1 VKDWPFHYGVVVLAV
16 LVLVVFAALG
26 LGRFGYTSILP
37 AMQAGLGLSNTQ
49 TGELQSWNLLGYL
62 LAAVF
67 AGLLATRH
75 SPRLVIAAALFVAG
89 LGMILTGLIPA
100 LGGARL
106 GRFLAGV
113 GGAGANLPALGLVS
127 AWFGARR
134 RGLAAG
140 IVVSGSSLGLM
151 VTGPLVPIVLA
162 RYGEHGWR
170 VAWYALGAA
179 ALAIMLLAVLLL
191 RDAPADLGLAP
202 LGGTEAER
210 GAPRAAGA
218 AWGQLWASPM
228 LWQLALLYFA
238 FGFSYVIYAT
248 FFIRALVG
256 EGGFG
261 AREAGVLWLQI
272 GILSTASGFLWGGI
286 SDRWGRRLA
295 LMGVFA
301 LQGASFLAFGWSL
314 GRAVVYLSAVLF
326 GLTAW
331 GVPALMA
338 AVLGDAFGARLAS
351 AALGVLTLALGTGQV
366 IGPYFAG
373 WMADATRSFSPAFL
387 AAGLVALLFGMGG
400 AFFLPRPSNR

>member
-1 VKDWPFHYGVVVLAV
+1 VKHWPFHYGVVVLAV

-26 LGRFGYTSILP
+26 LARFGYTSILP
-37 AMQAGLGLSNTQ
+37 AMQAGLRLTNTQ

-62 LAAVF
+62 VAAAF

-75 SPRLVIAAALFVAG
+75 SPRLVIAAALLVAG
-89 LGMILTGLIPA
+89 TGMLLTGLVPA

-106 GRFLAGV
+106 GRFLAGA

-134 RGLAAG
+134 RGVAAG

-151 VTGPLVPIVLA
+151 VTGPLVPAILA
-162 RYGEHGWR
+162 RYGDHGWR
-170 VAWYALGAA
+170 VAWYVLGGT
-179 ALAIMLLAVLLL
+179 ALAIMLLTLLLL
-191 RDAPADLGLAP
+191 RDAPAEMGLAP
-202 LGGTEAER
+202 LGETHADR
-210 GAPRAAGA
+210 QAAPTGA
-218 AWGQLWASPM
+218 AWGRLWASPM
-228 LWQLALLYFA
+228 LWQLAVLYFA

-248 FFIRALVG
+248 FFIRTLVG

-261 AREAGVLWLQI
+261 AREAGGLWLQI
-272 GILSTASGFLWGGI
+272 GMLSALSGFLWGGI

-301 LQGASFLAFGWSL
+301 LQGMSFLAFGWSL
-314 GRAVVYLSAVLF
+314 SRPIVYVSALLF

-338 AVLGDAFGARLAS
+338 AVLGDAFGPRLAS
-351 AALGVLTLALGTGQV
+351 AALGVLTLALGIGQV

-373 WMADATRSFSPAFL
+373 WMADASRSFAPAFL
-387 AAGLVALLFGMGG
+387 TAGLVALLLGMGG
-400 AFFLPRPSNR
+400 AFFLPRCSGC

>member
-1 VKDWPFHYGVVVLAV
+1 MKAWRLHYGVVVLAV

-26 LGRFGYTSILP
+26 LARFGYTSILP
-37 AMQAGLGLSNTQ
+37 AMQAGLRLTNTQ

-67 AGLLATRH
+67 AGMLATRH
-75 SPRLVIAAALFVAG
+75 SPRLVIAAALFVVG

-100 LGGARL
+100 IGGARL

-151 VTGPLVPIVLA
+151 VTGPLVPAVLA
-162 RYGEHGWR
+162 RYGEDGWR
-170 VAWYALGAA
+170 VAWYVLGAGALG
-179 ALAIMLLAVLLL
+179 IMLLAVLLL
-191 RDAPADLGLAP
+191 RDAPAEMGLAP
-202 LGGTEAER
+202 LGETEADR
-210 GAPRAAGA
+210 ASPRATGA
-218 AWGQLWASPM
+218 AWGRLWASPM

-248 FFIRALVG
+248 FFIRTLVG
-256 EGGFG
+256 EGRFG
-261 AREAGVLWLQI
+261 AGEAGVLWLQI
-272 GILSTASGFLWGGI
+272 GILSAASGFLWGGI

-301 LQGASFLAFGWSL
+301 LQGASFLAFAWSL
-314 GRAVVYLSAVLF
+314 GRPVVYLSAVLF

-338 AVLGDAFGARLAS
+338 AVLGDAFGARLAP
-351 AALGVLTLALGTGQV
+351 AALGALTLALGVGQV

-373 WMADATRSFSPAFL
+373 WMADASRSFAPAFL
-387 AAGLVALLFGMGG
+387 AAGVVALLLGMGS
-400 AFFLPRPSNR
+400 AFFLPRR

>member
-1 VKDWPFHYGVVVLAV
+1 MKPWPFHYGVIVLGV

-26 LGRFGYTSILP
+26 LARFGYTSILP
-37 AMQAGLGLSNTQ
+37 AMQAGLGLTNTQ

-67 AGLLATRH
+67 AGLLATRY

-89 LGMILTGLIPA
+89 AGMILTGLIPA

-106 GRFLAGV
+106 GRFLAGA

-151 VTGPLVPIVLA
+151 VTGPLVPLILA

-170 VAWYALGAA
+170 AAWYALGGA
-179 ALAIMLLAVLLL
+179 ALGVMLLAALLL
-191 RDAPADLGLAP
+191 RDAPAEVGLAP
-202 LGGTEAER
+202 LGASEADR
-210 GAPRAAGA
+210 AAPRAPGA
-218 AWGQLWASPM
+218 AWGRLWASPM

-261 AREAGVLWLQI
+261 TGEAGVLWLQV
-272 GILSTASGFLWGGI
+272 GVLSALSGFLWGGI

-295 LMGVFA
+295 LVGVFA

-314 GRAVVYLSAVLF
+314 SRPVVYLSAALF

-351 AALGVLTLALGTGQV
+351 AALGVLTLALGIGQV

-373 WMADATRSFSPAFL
+373 WMADASRSFAPAFL
-387 AAGLVALLFGMGG
+387 TAGLVAILLGMGS
-400 AFFLPRPSNR
+400 AFLLPRR